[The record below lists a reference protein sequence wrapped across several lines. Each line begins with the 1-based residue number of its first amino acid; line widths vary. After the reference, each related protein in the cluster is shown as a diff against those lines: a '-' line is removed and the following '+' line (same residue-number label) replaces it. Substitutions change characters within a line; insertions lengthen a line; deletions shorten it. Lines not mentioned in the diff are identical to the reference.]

1 MNMSFKK
8 ILAGATVVAVVTMN
22 MAVVNAAVIGTGS
35 VSGTGAFDSSINWD
49 GAFPGTASGSVT
61 GIIVTASVAPTLTM
75 EISTG
80 SLSLGVLS
88 ATTATAS
95 LSIEVGTNANNGV
108 VVTAQS
114 ANGGL
119 TSTTASG
126 IINNDA
132 GTITDGVAESYKFLS
147 ATGAASDS
155 TVAGFAITGLQNT
168 EVNTTAAHVIYTT
181 NKPEN
186 FTGVNDITFDVTSSI
201 ALTTPA
207 ASDYTDTLTFT
218 VTGNF

>member
-1 MNMSFKK
+1 MSFKK
-8 ILAGATVVAVVTMN
+8 IMASVTLVTIVAM
-22 MAVVNAAVIGTGS
+22 NAAYAAPIGTGS
-35 VSGTGAFDSSINWD
+35 VTGSGAFDSTINWD

-61 GIIVTASVAPTLTM
+61 GIIVSASVAPTLTM

-80 SLSLGVLS
+80 SLALGVLS

-108 VVTAQS
+108 VITAQS
-114 ANGGL
+114 FNGGL
-119 TSTTASG
+119 KSTTASG
-126 IINNDA
+126 IINSLA
-132 GTITDGVAESYKFLS
+132 ADGVAESYKFLS

-155 TVAGFAITGLQNT
+155 TVAGYAITGLQNT
-168 EVNTTAAHVIYTT
+168 EVTDGTAHTIYQT

-186 FTGVNDITFDVTSSI
+186 STGVNDITFDVTSSI
-201 ALTTPA
+201 DLMTPA
-207 ASDYTDTLTFT
+207 ASNYTDTVTFT